1 MNKAHENINW
11 VDYPLVDTPLASVN
25 LNKMDRSID
34 TIDDRV
40 IALDSTKADA
50 VDVLTSVVDAV
61 LDENTGVITLT
72 RNNGTTITLQ
82 TNLNRL
88 ATNLRYDSD
97 PTSEHYQQLILS
109 YNTDPVTYGYV
120 DLSALI
126 TQYEFTDSSIIHF
139 AVTSGVISATIIDGS
154 ITAEK
159 LQPNF
164 LADCQTA
171 KAQAESAE
179 TGAGASALVSEGWAK
194 GTQNGIQVTSQS
206 PYYHNNAEW
215 FKDQAQSISGGS
227 LAGLSDVELDMVSQ
241 GQTIYWDEASQK
253 WVNGTASAGILPK
266 LHIVTESTSSVTVT
280 KGTETFTPTLIEAGV
295 YEMDAPE
302 YGTYTVKATNSLG
315 TQTTDVVVDACKI
328 YNVTVYHFTATI
340 TVTYPA
346 GAVCTLTKDGTTITA
361 TADPETFSV
370 NEVGTYTV
378 AITQDGQTVSD
389 TVTIT
394 TDGQTESITL
404 DFAYIVLTI
413 PSSLIGQTV
422 TITDGTSTRTWLADS
437 TTHSFVCIL
446 GNYTLSVGTYSTS
459 VSVVAY
465 TTYTAQ
471 FTPEGS
477 TITPTDS
484 VQILLNCADIW
495 DKTSYTT
502 IADLIADD
510 TSLLTVLTSDNAIDY
525 LVRSTTFA
533 SAITADSDAM
543 AMIGAYDYASDTLLA
558 DATWATA
565 ILKSSY
571 SKNVYNIYVPD
582 MTSNTTPKGIASAQS
597 VYGSGSEAYKA
608 FDGNDTTSSE
618 WAGSNGSQNN
628 GWLQYEFTRPVNI
641 SALVIDLDSRKDST
655 SNYRSFT
662 GTLQG
667 SNDSAFTNL
676 LENFL
681 VEFQQGVSYSLHTIF
696 SNANKYKTIRIQTVS
711 YNCTYQNGYAV
722 LNGVQFYG
730 RENGGVQSWLRAG
743 GITDKSY
750 TTLAEV
756 LADTT
761 TLSALI
767 SNHDAVDYLVTAKGL
782 IDGIVADATA
792 MSYIGLNNY
801 CANTLLGDEEW
812 CKAIINSAYVD
823 TVCNIKVPTM
833 TSNTTPSGECGGNGY
848 YHNYWYAFD
857 GVTSDHWTSDKTG
870 KTPNARI
877 WYKFTSAKLIK
888 AFKYM
893 PRQDSIANSSPSNYT
908 IDGSNDGTNWTT
920 LYTGTGESAPGAGQY
935 VLHSLSNAT
944 NYQYLSMYIS
954 TTTGGGERIGLAV
967 MQFYGREDV

>member
-50 VDVLTSVVDAV
+50 VDVLTSVVNAV

-97 PTSEHYQQLILS
+97 PTSEHYQQLILT
-109 YNTDPVTYGYV
+109 YNTDPVSYGYV

-139 AVTSGVISATIIDGS
+139 AITSGVISATIIDGS

-241 GQTIYWDEASQK
+241 GQTIYWDEPTQK

-280 KGTETFTPTLIEAGV
+280 KGAETFTPTLIEAGV

-302 YGTYTVKATNSLG
+302 YGTYTVRATSSLG

-394 TDGQTESITL
+394 TDGQAESITL

-413 PSSLIGQTV
+413 ASSLIGQTV

-446 GNYTLSVGTYSTS
+446 GNYTLSTGSYSTS

-471 FTPEGS
+471 FTPDGS

-495 DKTSYTT
+495 DKSYTN
-502 IADLIADD
+502 ISQLIADD

-543 AMIGAYDYASDTLLA
+543 AMIGSYDYASDTLIA
-558 DATWATA
+558 DSTWNGA
-565 ILKSSY
+565 IAVSTYKSSVINA
-571 SKNVYNIYVPD
+571 SVPH
-582 MTSNTTPKGIASAQS
+582 MTSNTTPKGVASAS
-597 VYGSGSEAYKA
+597 STYTGYDAYKA
-608 FDGNDTTSSE
+608 FDGNKTSPNL
-618 WAGSNGSQNN
+618 WASTNGVSAGNTSPEEYI
-628 GWLQYEFTRPVNI
+628 GYEFTDAI
-641 SALVIDLDSRKDST
+641 KGCLATYSATTPIQSWTAK
-655 SNYRSFT
+655 
-662 GTLQG
+662 G
-667 SNDSAFTNL
+667 SNDGNTWDILGS
-676 LENFL
+676 
-681 VEFQQGVSYSLHTIF
+681 G
-696 SNANKYKTIRIQTVS
+696 
-711 YNCTYQNGYAV
+711 
-722 LNGVQFYG
+722 GVQTSLDNVLLLFGTKVDDYKSYRLYITQKNTGASTAYLPNALEVTFEG
-730 RENGGVQSWLRAG
+730 RQNGGVQTWLRSG
-743 GITDKSY
+743 GITNKNY

-761 TLSALI
+761 TLATLI
-767 SNHDAVDYLVTAKGL
+767 ASQSAVDYLVTAKAF
-782 IDGIVADATA
+782 IDGICADSNA

-801 CANTLLGDEEW
+801 CANTLLADADW
-812 CKAIINSAYVD
+812 RKAIANSTYRESVLN
-823 TVCNIKVPTM
+823 VKVPTM
-833 TSNTTPSGECGGNGY
+833 TSDSTPSGVASASSETYANYEAYKVFDRNSSTSWIGNVAGAGY
-848 YHNYWYAFD
+848 VQYNF
-857 GVTSDHWTSDKTG
+857 GRPVNIVSFEVESTNNRIGTFKVTAGNSESALSDKTAVL
-870 KTPNARI
+870 TCVNNEAQEI
-877 WYKFTSAKLIK
+877 LNDY
-888 AFKYM
+888 
-893 PRQDSIANSSPSNYT
+893 SSNMIYRFEVLT
-908 IDGSNDGTNWTT
+908 NGS
-920 LYTGTGESAPGAGQY
+920 
-935 VLHSLSNAT
+935 
-944 NYQYLSMYIS
+944 
-954 TTTGGGERIGLAV
+954 GGSFNTAINEL
-967 MQFYGREDV
+967 QFYGREDV

>member
-280 KGTETFTPTLIEAGV
+280 KGAETFTPTLIEAGV

-302 YGTYTVKATNSLG
+302 YGTYTVRATSSLG

-394 TDGQTESITL
+394 TDGQAESITL

-446 GNYTLSVGTYSTS
+446 GNYTLSVGSYSTS

-471 FTPEGS
+471 FTPDGS

-495 DKTSYTT
+495 DKTYTN
-502 IADLIADD
+502 ISQLIADD
-510 TSLLTVLTSDNAIDY
+510 TSLLKVLTSDNAIDY

-543 AMIGAYDYASDTLLA
+543 AMIGSYDYASDTLLA
-558 DATWATA
+558 DSTWKTA
-565 ILKSSY
+565 IIGSAYADSVFNAK
-571 SKNVYNIYVPD
+571 VPK
-582 MTSNTTPKGIASAQS
+582 MTSNNTPKGEC
-597 VYGSGSEAYKA
+597 VYTSQDSQAYKA
-608 FDGNDTTSSE
+608 FDEDLSTF
-618 WAGSNGSQNN
+618 W
-628 GWLQYEFTRPVNI
+628 
-641 SALVIDLDSRKDST
+641 SATANV
-655 SNYRSFT
+655 
-662 GTLQG
+662 GT
-667 SNDSAFTNL
+667 DSAVGYDYKKNVTVFGLYLKPLYSGGSSRVKNFKVQHSSDNSTWNDISDSSNTFPNTNTDDTFVFSATQDKAFRIFVADNYGTTIAIS
-676 LENFL
+676 EVDFL
-681 VEFQQGVSYSLHTIF
+681 
-696 SNANKYKTIRIQTVS
+696 
-711 YNCTYQNGYAV
+711 
-722 LNGVQFYG
+722 G
-730 RENGGVQSWLRAG
+730 RQNGGVQTWLRSG

-756 LADTT
+756 LADTA

-767 SNHDAVDYLVTAKGL
+767 ANHDAVDYLVTAKGL

-801 CANTLLGDEEW
+801 CANTLTADAEW
-812 CKAIINSAYVD
+812 NEGIANSTYKESVLN
-823 TVCNIKVPTM
+823 VKVPAM
-833 TSNTTPSGECGGNGY
+833 TSNTTPSGVASASSEHQPAYQAFNGNTSSGWQSNSVANHSGDY
-848 YHNYWYAFD
+848 
-857 GVTSDHWTSDKTG
+857 VT
-870 KTPNARI
+870 
-877 WYKFTSAKLIK
+877 YKFAQSVCVKYVEVYIGLHNATSTNITVKVRA
-888 AFKYM
+888 
-893 PRQDSIANSSPSNYT
+893 
-908 IDGSNDGTNWTT
+908 SNDNTTWVDLTDSFTTNLST
-920 LYTGTGESAPGAGQY
+920 LKTV
-935 VLHSLSNAT
+935 VLNNTNAYLYYQIYIVSGGIT
-944 NYQYLSMYIS
+944 NSRARCTL
-954 TTTGGGERIGLAV
+954 L
-967 MQFYGREDV
+967 QFYGREDV

>member
-61 LDENTGVITLT
+61 LNENTGVITLT

-280 KGTETFTPTLIEAGV
+280 KGAETFTPTLIEAGV

-302 YGTYTVKATNSLG
+302 YGTYTVRATSSLG

-394 TDGQTESITL
+394 TDGQAESITL

-437 TTHSFVCIL
+437 TTHTFVCIL
-446 GNYTLSVGTYSTS
+446 GNYTLSVGSYSTS
-459 VSVVAY
+459 VNVVAY

-495 DKTSYTT
+495 DKSYTA
-502 IADLIADD
+502 ISELIADN

-543 AMIGAYDYASDTLLA
+543 SMIGSYDYCADTLLG
-558 DATWATA
+558 DSTWATA
-565 ILKSSY
+565 IAKSTYVTSVV
-571 SKNVYNIYVPD
+571 NVSVPT
-582 MTSNTTPKGIASAQS
+582 MTSNNTPSGVASAIHEYS
-597 VYGSGSEAYKA
+597 NFYAYKA
-608 FDGNDTTSSE
+608 FDKANGNPNWWVDTNSVNANATSPEGWVGYKFTSAKKIYFAHLKQSLTTIPIQT
-618 WAGSNGSQNN
+618 WNIKVSNN
-628 GWLQYEFTRPVNI
+628 GNNFT
-641 SALVIDLDSRKDST
+641 SLASGTTLVDNTNAVLLLTNPDNYLYYRIYVTQKNST
-655 SNYRSFT
+655 SNASHLPAIHEINFCGRS
-662 GTLQG
+662 
-667 SNDSAFTNL
+667 A
-676 LENFL
+676 
-681 VEFQQGVSYSLHTIF
+681 
-696 SNANKYKTIRIQTVS
+696 
-711 YNCTYQNGYAV
+711 
-722 LNGVQFYG
+722 
-730 RENGGVQSWLRAG
+730 GGVQNWLRSG
-743 GITDKSY
+743 GITDKTY

-767 SNHDAVDYLVTAKGL
+767 ASHDAVDYLVTAKAF
-782 IDGIVADATA
+782 IDEIVADATA

-801 CANTLLGDEEW
+801 CANTLLADSDW
-812 CKAIINSAYVD
+812 CTGICNSAYKESVM
-823 TVCNIKVPTM
+823 NAKIPTM
-833 TSNTTPSGECGGNGY
+833 TSDTTPSGTASASSVYSTNSAWYSMDGNNTSFWHSNQASSHWLRYQFADAICGKCFEFASRN
-848 YHNYWYAFD
+848 
-857 GVTSDHWTSDKTG
+857 TSGRIATSL
-870 KTPNARI
+870 
-877 WYKFTSAKLIK
+877 KL
-888 AFKYM
+888 
-893 PRQDSIANSSPSNYT
+893 Q
-908 IDGSNDGTNWTT
+908 GSNDGNTWTDIKTVIPSQTVGDTSVQHFDCPDNAISYAYYNLAITMASSQYTDVIT
-920 LYTGTGESAPGAGQY
+920 LQ
-935 VLHSLSNAT
+935 
-944 NYQYLSMYIS
+944 I
-954 TTTGGGERIGLAV
+954 
-967 MQFYGREDV
+967 YGREDV

>member
-50 VDVLTSVVDAV
+50 VDVLTSVVDAG
-61 LDENTGVITLT
+61 LNENTGVITLT

-97 PTSEHYQQLILS
+97 PTSEHYQQLILT
-109 YNTDPVTYGYV
+109 YNTDPVSYGYV

-241 GQTIYWDEASQK
+241 GQTIYWDETSQK

-394 TDGQTESITL
+394 TDGQAESITL

-446 GNYTLSVGTYSTS
+446 GNYTLSVGSYSTS
-459 VSVVAY
+459 VNVVAY

-471 FTPEGS
+471 FTPDGS

-495 DKTSYTT
+495 DKTYTN
-502 IADLIADD
+502 ISQLIADD
-510 TSLLTVLTSDNAIDY
+510 TSLLKVLTSDNAIDY

-533 SAITADSDAM
+533 SAITADEDAM
-543 AMIGAYDYASDTLLA
+543 AMIGSYDYASDTLLG
-558 DATWATA
+558 DSTWNTA
-565 ILKSSY
+565 IQNSTYFESVDNAK
-571 SKNVYNIYVPD
+571 VPI
-582 MTSNTTPKGIASAQS
+582 MTGDTTP
-597 VYGSGSEAYKA
+597 SGRVLYRTQYSNEQAYKA
-608 FDGNDTTSSE
+608 FDGNESTLYSASAQSTSDEYIGYDFGRSVNVNKMVLKNNYAWIATLQYSDDDTTYTDTTITHTFSTAETFEAIFNYGSHRYWRVYQTSS
-618 WAGSNGSQNN
+618 
-628 GWLQYEFTRPVNI
+628 
-641 SALVIDLDSRKDST
+641 SASWKSVKEL
-655 SNYRSFT
+655 
-662 GTLQG
+662 
-667 SNDSAFTNL
+667 
-676 LENFL
+676 
-681 VEFQQGVSYSLHTIF
+681 
-696 SNANKYKTIRIQTVS
+696 
-711 YNCTYQNGYAV
+711 
-722 LNGVQFYG
+722 QFYG
-730 RENGGVQSWLRAG
+730 REKGGVQSWLRAG

-767 SNHDAVDYLVTAKGL
+767 SNHDAVDYLVTAKAF
-782 IDGIVADATA
+782 IDGIVADSNA

-801 CANTLLGDEEW
+801 CANTLLADADWKSGICHSTYKESVL
-812 CKAIINSAYVD
+812 NV
-823 TVCNIKVPTM
+823 KVPTM
-833 TSNTTPSGECGGNGY
+833 TSDTAPSGEVVYSSY
-848 YHNYWYAFD
+848 YSTSLGWKAFD
-857 GVTSDHWTSDKTG
+857 GSTSTQH
-870 KTPNARI
+870 TPANQEAIASYYLGYDFGVPITPAFARH
-877 WYKFTSAKLIK
+877 YGV
-888 AFKYM
+888 
-893 PRQDSIANSSPSNYT
+893 SSHASYYY
-908 IDGSNDGTNWTT
+908 DVAVYGSNDLNTFTKISDDMRVIGTSSSWREVVSDASEK
-920 LYTGTGESAPGAGQY
+920 YRYIVFKIS
-935 VLHSLSNAT
+935 SSNVSYSHYYP
-944 NYQYLSMYIS
+944 NY
-954 TTTGGGERIGLAV
+954 GLVTYEA
-967 MQFYGREDV
+967 QFYGRADV